1 MKFNT
6 LGDFLKN
13 FSETRGY
20 TLEYIGLKTGKT
32 KEKRETNPIKK
43 QETIENL
50 KLFE

>member
-20 TLEYIGLKTGKT
+20 TLEYIGLK
-32 KEKRETNPIKK
+32 KRA
-43 QETIENL
+43 
-50 KLFE
+50 FF